1 MYRILTAE
9 STSVLSCK
17 IHEIPTVYRSLH
29 LEASELRGQMEEAER
44 GSVGYLALRMCKFK
58 GRKGYTKFATL
69 WCSLCA
75 GVESAL
81 RLMERQS
88 VLWACLYARHF
99 SVTHNECNNHGY
111 FILAGKTTMGCTLC
125 LAHLT
130 PRCAGPPDVGKS
142 MAASAFLSSIATGL
156 QTTSDGASKLAHT
169 SDDRDSDLRCEFQ
182 DELKSLL
189 SASGNDEASSAHS
202 KAAAPRLTCILD
214 AHTTCSQIHADT
226 DPDRG
231 VYLQATGTRPAH
243 PRMEDRDYPESRAKN
258 GREHILGEPG
268 AAMD

>member
-1 MYRILTAE
+1 
-9 STSVLSCK
+9 
-17 IHEIPTVYRSLH
+17 
-29 LEASELRGQMEEAER
+29 MEEAER

-125 LAHLT
+125 LVCLT

-202 KAAAPRLTCILD
+202 KAAAPRPTCIPD
-214 AHTTCSQIHADT
+214 AHTICSQIHADT

-231 VYLQATGTRPAH
+231 VHLQATGTRPAH

-258 GREHILGEPG
+258 GGEQSRGEPG
-268 AAMD
+268 AAVD

>member
-111 FILAGKTTMGCTLC
+111 FILAGKTTM
-125 LAHLT
+125 
-130 PRCAGPPDVGKS
+130 R
-142 MAASAFLSSIATGL
+142 
-156 QTTSDGASKLAHT
+156 
-169 SDDRDSDLRCEFQ
+169 
-182 DELKSLL
+182 
-189 SASGNDEASSAHS
+189 
-202 KAAAPRLTCILD
+202 
-214 AHTTCSQIHADT
+214 
-226 DPDRG
+226 
-231 VYLQATGTRPAH
+231 
-243 PRMEDRDYPESRAKN
+243 
-258 GREHILGEPG
+258 
-268 AAMD
+268 